1 MRVEGG
7 CDVVTVVS
15 FVFISARQHGLSS
28 SEQLS
33 ASIPRNTLSSSAAAS
48 EKGAPDNSSKAHTS

>member
-15 FVFISARQHGLSS
+15 FVFISARQHGLS